1 MTTITYGVIV
11 IMWAVE
17 YYTTR
22 GGRQPVAEWLDG
34 LDKRFRAVIDA
45 KIQKLGEY
53 GVELLSTEMMATI
66 WGDDSDFY
74 ELRGGQC
81 RIATYYDRSRATF
94 VLLHGWLKKKR
105 QQKQDIEQARRLL
118 RECQSAQGG

>member
-1 MTTITYGVIV
+1 MIWTVD
-11 IMWAVE
+11 

-22 GGRQPVAEWLDG
+22 GDRQPVAEWRDG
-34 LDKRFRAVIDA
+34 LDRRFRVVIDA

-53 GVELLSTEMMATI
+53 GLELLSTEMLKI
-66 WGDDSDFY
+66 ISGDDSDFY

-81 RIATYYDRSRATF
+81 RIATYYDRPRATF

-105 QQKQDIEQARRLL
+105 RQKQDIKQARRLL
-118 RECQSAQGG
+118 HEYLSAEGG